1 MLYHVDNNNM
11 TTPSKATRNI
21 PVFLCVHVTF
31 YMTPQ
36 ISYMSVHKSETRFLL
51 VFSFP
56 DQSISSSGQYFSR
69 ILSFVAALSAV
80 SQSLHKPLPLSGPS
94 CGTTFNDFSYIVLFT
109 FAFPLLHSC
118 NFLHFFFLHY
128 HCLVSHTLT
137 HTHILLPP
145 SVSTPISLR
154 PPLGCIKFL
163 GSDYTLK
170 QGYERVTR
178 CFFQDIHSLSC
189 PHQMPTPFSVSQ
201 FCFALV

>member
-11 TTPSKATRNI
+11 TTPSKATGNI

-31 YMTPQ
+31 YITPQ
-36 ISYMSVHKSETRFLL
+36 TFYMSVHKSETRFLL

-118 NFLHFFFLHY
+118 NFFTLFFLALPLS
-128 HCLVSHTLT
+128 CLTHSHT
-137 HTHILLPP
+137 HTYP
-145 SVSTPISLR
+145 SST
-154 PPLGCIKFL
+154 
-163 GSDYTLK
+163 
-170 QGYERVTR
+170 Q
-178 CFFQDIHSLSC
+178 CFHSNKSEASTGV
-189 PHQMPTPFSVSQ
+189 H
-201 FCFALV
+201 